1 MFARSQTAGRSRAGA
16 EEETFDMTHKRTSRI
31 ISLSTIFA
39 GALAASAFI
48 ASGAVAGECPA
59 DKIKPNAREPVN
71 LSAVGVTDTTLGSI
85 DLGKEPAKIKDH
97 ELRFRKLTIAPG
109 GIVPWHS
116 HADRPALIYVEQG
129 EIHEFA
135 SNCAAPIVHK
145 TGDLRRET
153 SDTSHW
159 WKNLGDTTVVLLV
172 GDVLHDKTD
181 HHM

>member
-1 MFARSQTAGRSRAGA
+1 LRDRNGRTFWSRRRAGD
-16 EEETFDMTHKRTSRI
+16 FDMTHKRTSRI
-31 ISLSTIFA
+31 IRRSAIFA
-39 GALAASAFI
+39 GALAATAFI
-48 ASGAVAGECPA
+48 GSGAFAGECPA

-71 LSAVGVTDTTLGSI
+71 LSAVGVTDATLGSI

-153 SDTSHW
+153 SETSHW

-172 GDVLHDKTD
+172 GDVLHDKND